1 MSKRDSSVDAKILQA
16 ASEEFGEDNIFDSH
30 ITIMERVKRMDMTG
44 ITDNDKDAWD
54 RKTQNAY
61 KAVAEEIIERLN
73 KGKQET
79 DNQ

>member
-1 MSKRDSSVDAKILQA
+1 
-16 ASEEFGEDNIFDSH
+16 
-30 ITIMERVKRMDMTG
+30 MERVKRMDMTG

-73 KGKQET
+73 KGKQEK